1 MSELKPC
8 PNPECTNPRWTEY
21 LPNDGWV
28 ECECGVTGPSPSEE
42 KIGRRGD
49 VRKEAVRL
57 WNLLPSTN
65 WVSVDER
72 LPELERVV
80 LLEVRGKW
88 HKAKLSRMKAIKH
101 TTWVG
106 VDDDSLWWAVGT
118 ATAWLDNLPPIPTG
132 NSHD

>member
-72 LPELERVV
+72 LPMVNELYF
-80 LLEVRGKW
+80 VRFGGDTYGC
-88 HKAKLSRMKAIKH
+88 
-101 TTWVG
+101 TTYIFSEAGFHEDG
-106 VDDDSLWWAVGT
+106 VT
-118 ATAWLDNLPPIPTG
+118 HWLDNLPPIPTG
-132 NSHD
+132 APNGERR